1 MLISNL
7 DYEIKKN
14 KNKNTINVREEF
26 NKILWQ
32 EWNNN
37 IMRL

>member
-1 MLISNL
+1 MLIPNL

-14 KNKNTINVREEF
+14 KNKNTINVKEEF
-26 NKILWQ
+26 NKILLQ